1 MAVTA
6 SWYLRWW
13 RLIISVFPDVR
24 NFLWSSILLNK
35 ELPMEFHPANKELP
49 MEFHAFN
56 EGLLKESLII
66 GLEVP
71 NAPPW
76 KLPFV

>member
-1 MAVTA
+1 
-6 SWYLRWW
+6 
-13 RLIISVFPDVR
+13 
-24 NFLWSSILLNK
+24 
-35 ELPMEFHPANKELP
+35 MEFHPANKELP